1 VHAFAETQALRS
13 GLECRPARMSYEL
26 HPPIP
31 ADKGS
36 ALVELSDD
44 LTAICFIGD
53 DVGDLRAFDAL
64 DKMRA
69 AGVHTV
75 RVAVRSHEESEE
87 LLDRA
92 DVIVDGPGAVQDLVQ
107 YLVEQA
113 GSAPA

>member
-1 VHAFAETQALRS
+1 MRAFAEAQALRS

-36 ALVELSDD
+36 ALVELSED
-44 LTAICFIGD
+44 LTAVCFIGD

-64 DKMRA
+64 DKAEA
-69 AGVHTV
+69 AGVHVV
-75 RVAVRSHEESEE
+75 RVAVRSAEESEE

-92 DVIVDGPGAVQDLVQ
+92 DVIVDGPRGVQNLMQ
-107 YLVEQA
+107 YLVEQVA
-113 GSAPA
+113 SSRA